1 MKPFNVVAL
10 GRFLEENSVEVAL
23 KSFAEYYFSV
33 SLKYQKKSKL
43 ILIDKSFNQNLNRQL
58 AVDYKLG
65 DSITCLAL
73 NEQDEVEK
81 SYQEGS
87 LLLLP
92 RIINS
97 SSIIKE
103 AFRYG
108 LPVLCY
114 KHASYIHLLDTS
126 CGCLLYTSPSPRDR
140 G

>member
-1 MKPFNVVAL
+1 M
-10 GRFLEENSVEVAL
+10 
-23 KSFAEYYFSV
+23 
-33 SLKYQKKSKL
+33 
-43 ILIDKSFNQNLNRQL
+43 
-58 AVDYKLG
+58 
-65 DSITCLAL
+65 AL

-126 CGCLLYTSPSPRDR
+126 CGMMINYTNDHKAVSEFAQLLESLNYDPDAIQILKKGAKNRYQEKFSWGMRVGGT
-140 G
+140 